1 MSYADI
7 RVYQYGQQVG
17 QAEYDSRW
25 GGGRVIDKFINAEK
39 KITELTNQLFP
50 NGAAVLKGVK
60 ESNSGNDAVLMTK
73 DVYQQQQLK
82 QLEKQGL
89 PYDEYQK
96 RYKLIMAE

>member
-1 MSYADI
+1 VGFKRLHLSQLKSAAWLNNASAPTI

-50 NGAAVLKGVK
+50 NGAAGLKGVK
-60 ESNSGNDAVLMTK
+60 EP
-73 DVYQQQQLK
+73 
-82 QLEKQGL
+82 EFI
-89 PYDEYQK
+89 E
-96 RYKLIMAE
+96 

>member
-1 MSYADI
+1 MSHADI

-50 NGAAVLKGVK
+50 DGAAGLKGVK
-60 ESNSGNDAVLMTK
+60 GSNSGTGAAFMTK
-73 DVYQQQQLK
+73 DAYQPH
-82 QLEKQGL
+82 QLEQLDQQGL
-89 PYDEYQK
+89 PYE
-96 RYKLIMAE
+96 